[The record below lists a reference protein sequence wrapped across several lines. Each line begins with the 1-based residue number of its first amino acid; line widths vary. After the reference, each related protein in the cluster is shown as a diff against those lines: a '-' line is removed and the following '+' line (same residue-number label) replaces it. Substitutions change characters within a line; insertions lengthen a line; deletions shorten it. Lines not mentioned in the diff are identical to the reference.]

1 MSAFTIRPASPADG
15 PAIVELIRGL
25 AEFEKLPGPDDAEA
39 ARLLEHAFGSRPR
52 FDVLV
57 AEVDGRV
64 RAYALFF
71 ETYSTFRAAPTLFL
85 EDVFV
90 HPDVRK
96 RGIGRGLMLALARLA
111 VARGCARF
119 EWSVLDWNENAQRFY
134 RSLGA
139 KMLDDWIACRVD
151 GDALRTLATRD

>member
-1 MSAFTIRPASPADG
+1 MSAFTIRAAAPTDG
-15 PAIVELIRGL
+15 PLIVELIRGL

-64 RAYALFF
+64 RGYALFF

-85 EDVFV
+85 EDLFV

-96 RGIGRGLMLALARLA
+96 RGIGRGLMLELARVA

-119 EWSVLDWNENAQRFY
+119 EWAVLDWNENAQAFY

-139 KMLDDWIACRVD
+139 RMLDDWIACRVD
-151 GDALRTLATRD
+151 GDALRALAKR